1 MSPVG
6 SGGWIGRSCRP
17 KSRHLAYLLTCL
29 PQGRPGHVCIGG
41 IAADYVRAAREAAS
55 RGERDRAEDLAAH
68 AVIEADAY
76 GPATAREALA
86 RACA

>member
-1 MSPVG
+1 M
-6 SGGWIGRSCRP
+6 
-17 KSRHLAYLLTCL
+17 
-29 PQGRPGHVCIGG
+29 CIGG